1 MEARTRP
8 CRFSHNFLASSS
20 YIIPKIWAKGQHYAM
35 VSVML
40 ANVATRTSLRWTAMV
55 SILQATFRSFSKP
68 LRRLPTTSSWAIAFL
83 PNFLRNKLPICRQR
97 LGVPTDFPTS
107 GCGCKRAF
115 LWRIHRQDFAPIPC
129 IASTDWTFSP
139 IATRRNWKSWC
150 SRLGVAQDC
159 DRFP

>member
-8 CRFSHNFLASSS
+8 CRFSHAF
-20 YIIPKIWAKGQHYAM
+20 PKSPYCATTKIEEKGQHYAM
-35 VSVML
+35 VSAML

-68 LRRLPTTSSWAIAFL
+68 SRRLPTTSSWAIAFL
-83 PNFLRNKLPICRQR
+83 PNFLRNKLPICRQQ

-107 GCGCKRAF
+107 GYGCKQAF
-115 LWRIHRQDFAPIPC
+115 PWKTRRQDFAPIPC
-129 IASTDWTFSP
+129 ITSTDWTFSP

-150 SRLGVAQDC
+150 SRLGAAQDC